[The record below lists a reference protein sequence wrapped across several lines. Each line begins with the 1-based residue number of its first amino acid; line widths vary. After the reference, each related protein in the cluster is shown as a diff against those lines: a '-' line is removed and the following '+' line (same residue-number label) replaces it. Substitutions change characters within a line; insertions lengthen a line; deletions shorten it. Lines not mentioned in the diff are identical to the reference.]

1 MTCISQICTRIL
13 TVTLCS
19 LNDPDNKSVTDK
31 LVSEVK
37 AQFPHFAEGDIKG
50 IESFSYLH

>member
-1 MTCISQICTRIL
+1 ML
-13 TVTLCS
+13 FAA
-19 LNDPDNKSVTDK
+19 DPPFCRFHDPGNKSVTDK

-50 IESFSYLH
+50 VYIYI